1 MNVNTYNYN
10 PTWYIEEEEKY
21 LGISLVYIL
30 VQFKAWSSAAIIY
43 IEKKKLKVSF
53 RVWKILNV
61 LDFKI

>member
-10 PTWYIEEEEKY
+10 EEEEKY

-43 IEKKKLKVSF
+43 IEKKKIKSLISGMKNSECF
-53 RVWKILNV
+53 G
-61 LDFKI
+61 F